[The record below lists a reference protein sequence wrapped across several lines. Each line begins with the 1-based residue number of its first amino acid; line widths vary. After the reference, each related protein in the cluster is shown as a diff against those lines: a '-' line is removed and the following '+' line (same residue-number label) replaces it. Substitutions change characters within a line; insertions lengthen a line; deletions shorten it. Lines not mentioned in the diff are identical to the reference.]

1 MHRSW
6 LLTVG
11 FVLASPVS
19 FAQTASADSETLQ
32 ASPAQIRQLRMDLQT
47 TTVASQRVQIILF
60 RLQLQAGTVARA
72 QQRVD
77 EVHSKL
83 AEARAGVQ
91 HFASEVERMER
102 ALNETQNP
110 ADRKESESLLAARK
124 GQLESQKA
132 AEQDWETKEAES
144 RQELRSEEA
153 KLAALQEQFDQL
165 DKILEQSSRQ
175 PAR

>member
-6 LLTVG
+6 LLALG
-11 FVLASPVS
+11 FVFASPAS
-19 FAQTASADSETLQ
+19 FAQTASTDSQTLQ
-32 ASPAQIRQLRMDLQT
+32 ALLAEVRQLRMDLQT
-47 TTVASQRVQIILF
+47 TSVASQRVQIILY
-60 RLQLQAGTVARA
+60 RLQLQEGTVARA

-91 HFASEVERMER
+91 HFASEVERMQR

-144 RQELRSEEA
+144 RQELRLEEA

-165 DKILEQSSRQ
+165 DKILEPSSRQ